1 MEIIIGAI
9 VSLIVQF
16 VKGKN
21 SQYVT
26 LAILAVLSLAA
37 AGLYTVLVDT
47 GYWDAVYGILVTAG
61 AFYAFVIQ
69 RFEGGTLFSPEE
81 LER

>member
-9 VSLIVQF
+9 VSLIVQSLKSRF
-16 VKGKN
+16 A
-21 SQYVT
+21 SQYAT

-37 AGLYTVLVDT
+37 AGIYTVLLNT
-47 GYWDAVYGILVTAG
+47 GYWEAVYGILVTAG

-69 RFEGGTLFSPEE
+69 RFESDKLPEGAQG
-81 LER
+81 